1 MGYSIKSQNG
11 LNAPYV
17 VEMIATTEADKN
29 EIDVTSIAPG
39 SEVYVVETETTYILS
54 NAYEWE
60 IKEITGG
67 GGGSTVTYTGGKNIT
82 VANRKI
88 NLNIPVIESSEE
100 SSVNN
105 GLYFAEIA
113 SSTGGTGYATQEEL
127 NNLSQQ
133 VESMGSSIKTEQ
145 MLITDNN
152 ITSNNISITN
162 EQIKVSNGTAMTTIT
177 PTLITANSFSKYR
190 IGNTVALPNT
200 SGTLVV
206 DTDLQEIY
214 DRLAQIEAKLS

>member
-67 GGGSTVTYTGGKNIT
+67 GGGSTVSYTGGKNIT
-82 VANRKI
+82 IAGRKI
-88 NLNIPVIESSEE
+88 NLNIPVIESSGE
-100 SSVNN
+100 SSIST

-113 SSTGGTGYATQEEL
+113 SSAAGTGYATQEEL

-133 VESMGSSIKTEQ
+133 VEDMGSSIKTEQ
-145 MLITDNN
+145 IHITDN
-152 ITSNNISITN
+152 TSDNISITN
-162 EQIKVSNGTAMTTIT
+162 EQIKVSSGTAMTTIT
-177 PTLITANSFSKYR
+177 PTLITGYNLSKYR
-190 IGNTVALPNT
+190 VGNTIALPNT

-214 DRLAQIEAKLS
+214 DRLAQIEAQLS

>member
-17 VEMIATTEADKN
+17 VEILATTEADKN

-82 VANRKI
+82 VDNRKI

-113 SSTGGTGYATQEEL
+113 SSTAGTGYATQEEL

-133 VESMGSSIKTEQ
+133 VENMGSSIKTEQ
-145 MLITDNN
+145 MFISDN
-152 ITSNNISITN
+152 TSDNISITN
-162 EQIKVSNGTAMTTIT
+162 EQIKVSNGTVMTTIT
-177 PTLITANSFSKYR
+177 PTLITANNFSKYR

>member
-133 VESMGSSIKTEQ
+133 VENMGSSIKTEQ
-145 MLITDNN
+145 MFITDN
-152 ITSNNISITN
+152 TSDNISITN

>member
-88 NLNIPVIESSEE
+88 NLNIPVIENSEE

-133 VESMGSSIKTEQ
+133 VENMGSSIKTEQ
-145 MLITDNN
+145 MFITDN
-152 ITSNNISITN
+152 TSDNISITN

>member
-133 VESMGSSIKTEQ
+133 VENMGSSIKTEQ
-145 MLITDNN
+145 MFITDN
-152 ITSNNISITN
+152 TSDNISITN
-162 EQIKVSNGTAMTTIT
+162 EQIKVSNGTAMITIT
-177 PTLITANSFSKYR
+177 PTLITANNFSKYR

>member
-11 LNAPYV
+11 SNAPYV
-17 VEMIATTEADKN
+17 VEIIATTEADKN

-67 GGGSTVTYTGGKNIT
+67 GGGSTVTYTGGKNISI
-82 VANRKI
+82 AGRKI

-100 SSVNN
+100 SSVSN

-113 SSTGGTGYATQEEL
+113 SSTAGTGYATQEEL

-133 VESMGSSIKTEQ
+133 IEDMGSSIKTEQ
-145 MLITDNN
+145 ISITDN
-152 ITSNNISITN
+152 TSDNISITN
-162 EQIKVSNGTAMTTIT
+162 EEIKVSNGTAMTTIT
-177 PTLITANSFSKYR
+177 PTLITGYNFSKYR
-190 IGNTVALPNT
+190 VGNTVALPDT

-214 DRLAQIEAKLS
+214 NRLAQIEAQLP

>member
-17 VEMIATTEADKN
+17 VEILATTEADKN

-67 GGGSTVTYTGGKNIT
+67 GGGSTVTYKGGKNIT
-82 VANRKI
+82 VDNRKI

-113 SSTGGTGYATQEEL
+113 SSTAGTGYATQEEL

-133 VESMGSSIKTEQ
+133 VENMGSSIKTEQ
-145 MLITDNN
+145 MFISDN
-152 ITSNNISITN
+152 TSDNISITN
-162 EQIKVSNGTAMTTIT
+162 EQIKVSNGTVMTTIT
-177 PTLITANSFSKYR
+177 PTLITANNFSKYR